1 MESKALKLLG
11 HTPQRTLLAHL
22 KSQTLLFSGPEA
34 VGRRTTAEWWMYT
47 LNCQGGSAPCGNCA
61 SCLTPLDQHSDYR
74 LIRANL
80 ETRAGKQARKP
91 QIRLEQIAPREP
103 GEESLLEWIATY
115 PRYRAKVAVIDGAH
129 LLGEPAA
136 NALLKLLEEPPAYA
150 RLVLVAPSREL
161 ILPTLASR
169 SLELTFAPLPA
180 DLLATLTTDSEL
192 LRFAEGAVGRLEWA
206 LAHPTQLAQ
215 LQARL
220 AGVRESLMAGPAPT
234 QEALRALSQLEG
246 GWGLLN
252 QLEAPAHVAR
262 LAWLEAIAQAQEAYA
277 ANAAEELIQ
286 AWLALRLWRLAE
298 G

>member
-1 MESKALKLLG
+1 MESKALRLLG
-11 HTPQRTLLAHL
+11 HTSLRALLVGL
-22 KSQTLLFSGPEA
+22 KSQTLLFTGPEA
-34 VGRRTTAEWWMYT
+34 VGRRSTAEWWMYT
-47 LNCQGGSAPCGNCA
+47 LNCQGGPAPCGNCA
-61 SCLTPLDQHSDYR
+61 SCRTPLDQHPDYR
-74 LIRANL
+74 LIKANL
-80 ETRAGKQARKP
+80 KTRADKQARNP

-103 GEESLLEWIATY
+103 DEESLLEWMATY
-115 PRYRAKVAVIDGAH
+115 PRYRAKLAVIDGAH

-180 DLLATLTTDSEL
+180 ELLRSLTSDAEL

-206 LAHPTQLAQ
+206 LAHPTELAQ

-220 AGVRESLMAGPAPT
+220 AGVRESLAVGSAQT

-252 QLEAPAHVAR
+252 QLETPLHVAR
-262 LAWLEAIAQAQEAYA
+262 LAWLEAIARAQEAYA
-277 ANAAEELIQ
+277 ANVAEDLIQ
-286 AWLALRLWRLAE
+286 AWLALRLWRLAT